1 MGISMPAWAPPVR
14 PQDVVG
20 TGHKWLE
27 PVDQEGVHK
36 GVDLQLTKGKPALSP
51 VDGVVSD
58 VGNDPEGLGITVTI
72 RDARGTET
80 KLGHLDGVHVKVG
93 DQVKQ
98 GQQVAD
104 VGSTG
109 ASTGSHLDV
118 RMQDKD
124 GQYQDPTAMLG
135 ALAQMPRA
143 DQPQMGAGQD
153 DLGDSWGGNT
163 MNPRYG
169 EFVQSGVP
177 QSWRYLQPAMP
188 WGGIPSWVQELSLR
202 YNIPPEMINP
212 DFIQ

>member
-58 VGNDPEGLGITVTI
+58 VGNDPQGLGITVTI
-72 RDARGTET
+72 RDAQGTET

-93 DQVKQ
+93 DPVKQ

-104 VGSTG
+104 GGSTG
-109 ASTGSHLDV
+109 ASTGSPPDG
-118 RMQDKD
+118 RKQDKD
-124 GQYQDPTAMLG
+124 GQYQDPPAMPG

-143 DQPQMGAGQD
+143 DQPTGAGQD
-153 DLGDSWGGNT
+153 DL
-163 MNPRYG
+163 
-169 EFVQSGVP
+169 
-177 QSWRYLQPAMP
+177 A
-188 WGGIPSWVQELSLR
+188 
-202 YNIPPEMINP
+202 
-212 DFIQ
+212 